1 MVPHGKCGDI
11 TRFYE
16 AVAGAT
22 KVFTFRPVDDHSD
35 SWKQPTCIAVVSEKM
50 LDPERRTSAK
60 EEEKKDEEEI
70 VRRKAAMKKRR
81 ILDSSDE
88 GQKKVS
94 SKRKHKKKRRILDSS
109 DEGQKKVSSKRK
121 HKKKRRILDSSD
133 EGQKNVSIKRKHK
146 KKRRIL
152 DSSDEGQKKVS
163 MKSEH
168 RKKRRILD
176 SSDEGKKKVSMK
188 RKHRKKRR
196 KVTSGSEMEKHIQD
210 GAGTSI
216 AQPICL
222 GDKVSDNILR
232 LSFCREL
239 GRGNFG
245 KVLLAKDSY
254 TSQHLAVKVISKRDL
269 LVEGSE
275 HVMVERTVL
284 QLASGSAFLVHG
296 CFAFQTKELVLLG
309 MEYARGGDF
318 NDLLC
323 RKGPLNIPSA
333 RFYGAEIVCGVQFLH
348 SKGIVHRDLKPE
360 NILVTETGHV
370 KIADFGLAIENIY
383 GDRTATEY
391 AGTPGY
397 VAPEM
402 LSGEE
407 YNAGADWYSFGVIM
421 TQMITGELK
430 YHSTLFKA
438 LGVDVKDI
446 VKKLL
451 CKDQDTRLGVHGNIR
466 QHPFFKHIDWVSLE
480 ALKVEPPYIPAP
492 VTITHS
498 PSREMD
504 LNWMEKAEA
513 QRPSIAAKD
522 QAIFRGF
529 TFVTSNWKTLPMA
542 TSPR

>member
-1 MVPHGKCGDI
+1 
-11 TRFYE
+11 
-16 AVAGAT
+16 
-22 KVFTFRPVDDHSD
+22 
-35 SWKQPTCIAVVSEKM
+35 M

-60 EEEKKDEEEI
+60 EEDKKEEEEMK
-70 VRRKAAMKKRR
+70 KAAMKKRR
-81 ILDSSDE
+81 ISDSSDE
-88 GQKKVS
+88 DQ
-94 SKRKHKKKRRILDSS
+94 
-109 DEGQKKVSSKRK
+109 
-121 HKKKRRILDSSD
+121 
-133 EGQKNVSIKRKHK
+133 
-146 KKRRIL
+146 
-152 DSSDEGQKKVS
+152 
-163 MKSEH
+163 
-168 RKKRRILD
+168 
-176 SSDEGKKKVSMK
+176 KKVSMK
-188 RKHRKKRR
+188 RKHRKKKRLSDTSDEDQKKVSMKKKHRKKRRLLDSSDVDQKKVSMKRKHRKKRRLLDSSDVDQKKVSMKRKHGKKRR

-222 GDKVSDNILR
+222 GDKVSDNIQR

-239 GRGNFG
+239 GRGSFG

-318 NDLLC
+318 HDLLC

-421 TQMITGELK
+421 TQMVTGRHK
-430 YHSTLFKA
+430 YHTTLFKA
-438 LGVDVKDI
+438 LGADVKDI

-451 CKDQDTRLGVHGNIR
+451 CKDQGMRLGVHGNIR

-504 LNWMEKAEA
+504 LSWMEKAEA

-529 TFVTSNWKTLPMA
+529 TFVTSKWKTLPTA